1 MFTDKYMGSITQIID
16 SLVLDLKPPFQK
28 PVFGGRGRGTGDG
41 GRGSRVGRAF
51 LPVVGILHSLPTTT
65 SPPCPTPP
73 PRTGNRDQEQPA
85 PSVLVHSSIVRAGSE
100 IICKPLRHGQRHPRC
115 SGLSIIRCCRVWG
128 GRGFNAGKG
137 PSTLFENQPA
147 RQSRVRRAHWPVA
160 ASDLAISR
168 ARESGYWV
176 PRFWFFLP

>member
-16 SLVLDLKPPFQK
+16 SLVLDLKSPFKK
-28 PVFGGRGRGTGDG
+28 PLFGGEGGWGTGG
-41 GRGSRVGRAF
+41 V
-51 LPVVGILHSLPTTT
+51 
-65 SPPCPTPP
+65 
-73 PRTGNRDQEQPA
+73 RTGNRDQEQPA